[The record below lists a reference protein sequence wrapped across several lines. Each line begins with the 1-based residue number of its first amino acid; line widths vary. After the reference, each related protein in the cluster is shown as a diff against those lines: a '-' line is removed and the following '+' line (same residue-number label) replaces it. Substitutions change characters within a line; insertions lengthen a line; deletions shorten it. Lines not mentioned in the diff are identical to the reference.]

1 MGDMAILIASMAL
14 VIRTIPMAVVSYEA
28 VRAHG

>member
-14 VIRTIPMAVVSYEA
+14 VIRTIPMVVVSYEA
-28 VRAHG
+28 VRVHG